1 MIIIAVGLGMMLNLL
16 LTETIGLAAGGVVVP
31 GYIALNL
38 HKPDML
44 MSTIIISLTTYLFVR
59 LLSHFILLYGRR
71 LLIVSIIIGYLL
83 GYVTKVYPAISLGTV
98 NFDITT
104 VGFVVP
110 GLLAYWMERQGIL
123 ETISTMLIAAIIVRF
138 ILIILT
144 GGATLP

>member
-1 MIIIAVGLGMMLNLL
+1 MIIIAVGLGMLFNFL

-44 MSTIIISLTTYLFVR
+44 ISTIIISLITYFLIR

-83 GYVTKVYPAISLGTV
+83 GYATKTHPPISLGAV
-98 NFDITT
+98 QLDITT
-104 VGFVVP
+104 IGFVIP
-110 GLLAYWMERQGIL
+110 GLIAYWMERQGIL
-123 ETISTMLIAAIIVRF
+123 ETISTMLIAAVFVRF

-144 GGATLP
+144 GGVILP

>member
-38 HKPDML
+38 HRPDML
-44 MSTIIISLTTYLFVR
+44 MSTIIISLATYLFVR

-83 GYVTKVYPAISLGTV
+83 GYVTKVYPAISLDTV

-110 GLLAYWMERQGIL
+110 GLIAYWMERQGIL
-123 ETISTMLIAAIIVRF
+123 ETISTMIIAAIIVRF

-144 GGATLP
+144 GGAILP

>member
-44 MSTIIISLTTYLFVR
+44 MSTIIISLATYLFVR

-83 GYVTKVYPAISLGTV
+83 GYVTKVYPAISIGTV
-98 NFDITT
+98 NFDITA

-110 GLLAYWMERQGIL
+110 GLIAYWMERQGIL

-138 ILIILT
+138 ILIIIT
-144 GGATLP
+144 GGAVLP

>member
-44 MSTIIISLTTYLFVR
+44 ISTIIISLATYLLVR

-83 GYVTKVYPAISLGTV
+83 GYVTKVYPAISLGAV

-144 GGATLP
+144 GGAILP

>member
-44 MSTIIISLTTYLFVR
+44 ISTIIISLATYLFVR

-110 GLLAYWMERQGIL
+110 GLIAYWMERQGIL

-144 GGATLP
+144 GGAILP